1 MFRQSPRRVDV
12 FMIMHQQDLHFDSG
26 LSESIDF
33 PAENQLFPSSDI
45 TSTTRS
51 SINSSLRHQ
60 HITSIKR
67 DESSFAASSFLHSG
81 NEIQPSIHSM
91 NEPLSV
97 NEYRDEIERENN
109 LHFLASDSA
118 FQVHIN
124 SSNENNST
132 ANIPSSNVQVHSQP
146 PGYPVNNASQNYSY
160 QPSAQFLH
168 VPVANSHSTLGQVLT
183 ENNEQN
189 VIPSFLNSF
198 LRYQNGPAPAPTITV
213 SDDAYDEKNLRISKS
228 QRLNKRQDAKQNK
241 SRGEGN
247 KLLSTRATQILEGWY
262 ETNTEWPYP
271 SKAEKQMMASAGG
284 ITIEQVNSWFANR
297 RNRSQNTRPK
307 KNMIKLV
314 NALSSLCDEYQEAS
328 HGIISSSD
336 MKNRILALIN
346 YHLQRRQ

>member
-1 MFRQSPRRVDV
+1 MA
-12 FMIMHQQDLHFDSG
+12 MHEQDLTFDSG
-26 LSESIDF
+26 LAESIEF
-33 PAENQLFPSSDI
+33 PEDSQLLSSSDI
-45 TSTTRS
+45 ASTASS

-67 DESSFAASSFLHSG
+67 DESSLAASSFLHSG
-81 NEIQPSIHSM
+81 NEIHSFIHST
-91 NEPLSV
+91 NEHLNV
-97 NEYRDEIERENN
+97 NEYRDEIGRDNG

-118 FQVHIN
+118 FQVPIN
-124 SSNENNST
+124 SSNGNTSCSVLPQSL
-132 ANIPSSNVQVHSQP
+132 PS
-146 PGYPVNNASQNYSY
+146 GYPAINANQNYSY
-160 QPSAQFLH
+160 QPPVQFPH
-168 VPVANSHSTLGQVLT
+168 VPVVNSNSNLGQVLT
-183 ENNEQN
+183 RNNEQN
-189 VIPSFLNSF
+189 TVPDFLNSF
-198 LRYQNGPAPAPTITV
+198 LRYQNGPTPPPTISV
-213 SDDAYDEKNLRISKS
+213 CDNAYDEKNLRGSKS
-228 QRLNKRQDAKQNK
+228 HRLNKRQDMKQNK
-241 SRGEGN
+241 GRGEGN

-314 NALSSLCDEYQEAS
+314 NALSGLCDEYQEAS